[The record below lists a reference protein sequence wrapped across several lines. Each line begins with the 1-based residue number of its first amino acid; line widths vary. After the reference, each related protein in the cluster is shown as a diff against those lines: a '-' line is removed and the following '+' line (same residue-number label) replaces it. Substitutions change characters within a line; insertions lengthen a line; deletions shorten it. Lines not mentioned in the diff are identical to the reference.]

1 MMIKKFTLFQL
12 NGMYF
17 FFARAMISL
26 EKTLYFGTVISTKLK
41 ELELNLQTKHA
52 GSKKT
57 K

>member
-1 MMIKKFTLFQL
+1 
-12 NGMYF
+12 MYF